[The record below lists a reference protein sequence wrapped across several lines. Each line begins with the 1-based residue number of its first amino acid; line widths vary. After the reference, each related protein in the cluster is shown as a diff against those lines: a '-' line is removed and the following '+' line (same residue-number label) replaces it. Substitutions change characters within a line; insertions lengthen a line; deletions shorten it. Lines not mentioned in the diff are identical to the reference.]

1 MQIPYFFMLLAS
13 NVDLGLKLAY
23 VIAIVKDFLLLS
35 NLLINSLFYYFL
47 LEDKDEI
54 CFFWFLSLFLK

>member
-54 CFFWFLSLFLK
+54 CFF